1 MVGCRRVAKAADCKS
16 ATLETT
22 QVRVLPQSPFRIHR
36 SSARTAD
43 CRSAEASST
52 LAGSEFQCLI
62 RIEAVRN
69 PLTVEKQEHYL
80 HEVPFERHQQQTLLL
95 STIQGN
101 QLNWQSAS
109 NYARDAGSSPVTA
122 CLASL
127 KDPRSNA
134 LMVYIGSTPIQITWS
149 WLSGLGSLF
158 GSLTLKARGQS

>member
-16 ATLETT
+16 ATLETA
-22 QVRVLPQSPFRIHR
+22 QVRVLPQPPFRIHR

-62 RIEAVRN
+62 RIEAVPGFLR
-69 PLTVEKQEHYL
+69 PVKQGQYL
-80 HEVPFERHQQQTLLL
+80 HEVPSERHQQQTLLL

-109 NYARDAGSSPVTA
+109 NYARDAGSNPVTA

-149 WLSGLGSLF
+149 WLSGLGFLFSL
-158 GSLTLKARGQS
+158 GEVAEME